1 MLEEGKISKKQLNLM
16 LVITVLGTAM
26 LVVPTGVTALAKQDA
41 WLSMAVAGFV
51 NSYTAVMIIALGLKF
66 PGRTFIQ
73 YLEDILGRYG
83 GKFLAFLYLLF
94 FTRTTSIIVRE
105 YGEFLA
111 TTVMPDTP
119 LVVFMIIVVLLAG
132 YAVYNGVEVI
142 GRTAEIFVP
151 FVVFPFLLLIPMVAH
166 QIHIDRLLPVFS
178 EGILPIFKG
187 SLAPIAFG
195 GEIFLAGML
204 LPYLNKPE
212 EGKRAAVSA
221 VVIVYLVLIASTV
234 LTILVFGTAETSA
247 YRYSSFQLSRIARI
261 GPLDRL
267 DPVGVVIW
275 VAGGFVKISIFY
287 YVTVLATAQWLKL
300 RDYRPLVW
308 PFGLILVST
317 GYLLFENINQVS
329 YETAKVFPFFATP
342 LEIIIP
348 SILFLVAILKGR
360 FTVPP
365 K

>member
-1 MLEEGKISKKQLNLM
+1 MEEGKISKKQLNLM
-16 LVITVLGTAM
+16 LVITVLGTAL
-26 LVVPTGVTALAKQDA
+26 LVIPTGVTALAKQDA
-41 WLSMAVAGFV
+41 WLSLAVAGFV
-51 NSYTAVMIIALGLKF
+51 NLYTAAMIIALSLKF
-66 PGRTFIQ
+66 PGRTFVQ
-73 YLEDILGRYG
+73 YLDDILGKCG
-83 GKFLAFLYLLF
+83 GKFLAFFYLLF

-119 LVVFMIIVVLLAG
+119 LVVFMIIVILLAG
-132 YAVYNGVEVI
+132 YAVYNGVEVV

-151 FVVFPFLLLIPMVAH
+151 FVILPFLALIPMVAG
-166 QIHIDRLLPVFS
+166 QIHVDRLLPVFS
-178 EGILPIFKG
+178 EGILPILKG

-204 LPYLNKPE
+204 LPYLNKPG

-221 VVIVYLVLIASTV
+221 VLIIYLVLIASTV
-234 LTILVFGTAETSA
+234 LTITVFGTAETSTFRFSA
-247 YRYSSFQLSRIARI
+247 FQLARLARLGAI
-261 GPLDRL
+261 DRL

-308 PFGLILVST
+308 PYGLVFVSI
-317 GYLLFENINQVS
+317 GYFLFENINQVG
-329 YETAKVFPFFATP
+329 YETARIFPFFAP
-342 LEIIIP
+342 PFEIIIP

-360 FTVPP
+360 FI
-365 K
+365 KYK